1 MLFKTDQPGLYLP
14 KHLKF
19 TDKVIETNSW
29 HKGAKALEDGGGL
42 SNAMRAF
49 DEQFPTE
56 IAPELAKP
64 GRIAALLPKGLNLK
78 DHEFV
83 RGWGSL

>member
-1 MLFKTDQPGLYLP
+1 
-14 KHLKF
+14 
-19 TDKVIETNSW
+19 VIETNSW
-29 HKGAKALEDGGGL
+29 HKGAKALEDGGEL

-64 GRIAALLPKGLNLK
+64 GRIAALLPKGPKPQGPRVCERVGKPLRLY
-78 DHEFV
+78 
-83 RGWGSL
+83 